1 MKKTLHVGTA
11 RERLPRM
18 AVMAVAALLLTGHAA
33 VVAQD
38 SATASEERGES
49 TACPSVESFAD
60 GFDRPLAVVRYLA
73 DDALEGRQAGSAG
86 ASCAADF
93 VALEFERL
101 GLTPAGSEGTFF
113 QSVPLASVTNPHASG
128 GTGRNVIALLEGADP
143 SLSDEFLI
151 VGAHFD
157 HLGTG
162 AFGSMEAESG
172 EIHNGADDNA
182 SGVASMLAVAAH
194 LAQAPPPA
202 RPVLFIAFTGEEL
215 GLLGSGHFAKNP
227 TRPLDQVRAMLNLD
241 MVGRLGDDPLIVY
254 GMGTAEEWE
263 EVVAAANAEVALQLA
278 YESAGYGPSDHTSF
292 YARDIPVLHF
302 FTNVHADYH
311 KPSDDWDKIDARGIE
326 RVAELVSLIAADVAG
341 RPAQLALVRGAGA
354 PQQRAE
360 GYGAWL
366 GTIPDFTP
374 VEHGVLISGVGS
386 ESPAEKAGLEG
397 GDIVIWVGE
406 FEVADLYGLT
416 DALRAYKPGDQ
427 VEVRVLRDGEQ
438 RTFQVVLGNRAE
450 RSR

>member
-1 MKKTLHVGTA
+1 
-11 RERLPRM
+11 M

-93 VALEFERL
+93 VALEFER
-101 GLTPAGSEGTFF
+101 
-113 QSVPLASVTNPHASG
+113 
-128 GTGRNVIALLEGADP
+128 IALLEGADP

>member
-1 MKKTLHVGTA
+1 MATLLMATGIATAQEPATTRMVEPAPA
-11 RERLPRM
+11 RE
-18 AVMAVAALLLTGHAA
+18 
-33 VVAQD
+33 
-38 SATASEERGES
+38 ATS
-49 TACPSVESFAD
+49 ACPDPQALIEDLS
-60 GFDRPLAVVRYLA
+60 GPLAVVRYLA
-73 DDALEGRQAGSAG
+73 DDALEGRLAGSPGSA
-86 ASCAADF
+86 CAADF
-93 VALEFERL
+93 LAGEFERL
-101 GLTPAGSEGTFF
+101 GLTPAGEDGTFF
-113 QSVPLASVTNPHASG
+113 QSVPLASVTNPHAPG
-128 GTGRNVIALLEGADP
+128 GTGRNVIALLDGADP
-143 SLSDEFLI
+143 SRADELVI

-162 AFGSMEAESG
+162 AFGSMEAESAA
-172 EIHNGADDNA
+172 IHNGADDNA
-182 SGVASMLAVAAH
+182 SGVAAMLAVAEH
-194 LAQAPPPA
+194 LTRGP
-202 RPVLFIAFTGEEL
+202 RPERSVLFIAFTGEEL
-215 GLLGSGHFAKNP
+215 GLLGSSHFAKNP
-227 TRPLDQVRAMLNLD
+227 TRPLDRVTAMLNLD
-241 MVGRLGDDPLIVY
+241 MVGRLGEDPLIVY

-263 EVVAAANAEVALQLA
+263 EVVAAANAELALELA

-311 KPSDDWDKIDARGIE
+311 KPSDDWDRIDAPGIE
-326 RVAELVSLIAADVAG
+326 RVAEFVTLIAADVAA
-341 RPAQLALVRGAGA
+341 RPVQLALVRGAGA

-386 ESPAEKAGLEG
+386 ESPAEKAGLQG

-416 DALRAYKPGDQ
+416 DALRAYRPGDQ

-438 RTFQVVLGNRAE
+438 RSFQVVLGNRAD